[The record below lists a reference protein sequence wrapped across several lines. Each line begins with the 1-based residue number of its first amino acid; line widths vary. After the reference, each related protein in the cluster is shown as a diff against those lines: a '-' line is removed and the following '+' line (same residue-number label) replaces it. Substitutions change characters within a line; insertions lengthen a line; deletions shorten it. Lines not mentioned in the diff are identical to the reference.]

1 MAHRPVGTG
10 QSFATAGVAY
20 TSSAFNIQS
29 SVLRLVTTDAPA
41 FVAIGTDPIAT
52 NADYY
57 IPANTEATLGLTK
70 GSIAIEDIS
79 STNPCVIDCPEGM
92 QMPFTVQDRV
102 TLVDVNDNDSNWTTL
117 ISHAEVTAV
126 DTTAGSS
133 GYYGTRL
140 TLGNV
145 NTSGISTDYKSSLKG
160 NSLVLSTKVSGIST
174 GGQKGAVYIQQV
186 QISGDA

>member
-70 GSIAIEDIS
+70 
-79 STNPCVIDCPEGM
+79 VIDPLL
-92 QMPFTVQDRV
+92 TILV
-102 TLVDVNDNDSNWTTL
+102 TDGED
-117 ISHAEVTAV
+117 
-126 DTTAGSS
+126 GSS
-133 GYYGTRL
+133 PD
-140 TLGNV
+140 
-145 NTSGISTDYKSSLKG
+145 STAL
-160 NSLVLSTKVSGIST
+160 L
-174 GGQKGAVYIQQV
+174 
-186 QISGDA
+186 